1 MKRTLFMVV
10 WGVLGGCV
18 ASTDSVGLLEG
29 AETPQIVS
37 QDDALAM
44 LKAAFAVEM
53 EKMVEANVQLRAEL
67 ALVKMEIGK
76 LIEAN
81 LHAEATV
88 KGVETHKD
96 ITYGAGD
103 VWTSRIW
110 AIGATAGMPVALWF
124 GWKLKCR
131 QNKHGSTGGGPRLV
145 P

>member
-1 MKRTLFMVV
+1 MKALVASLILLFASLGFVV
-10 WGVLGGCV
+10 WAMLLPVTGCV
-18 ASTDSVGLLEG
+18 TPSKRATLSD
-29 AETPQIVS
+29 APQIMS

-44 LKAAFAVEM
+44 FKAEVAAEI
-53 EKMVEANVQLRAEL
+53 EKLVEADLD
-67 ALVKMEIGK
+67 
-76 LIEAN
+76 

-110 AIGATAGMPVALWF
+110 AIGATLGMPIALWF

-131 QNKHGSTGGGPRLV
+131 QNKHGQTGGGQGPAPLR
-145 P
+145 

>member
-1 MKRTLFMVV
+1 MKALVASLILLFASLGFVV
-10 WGVLGGCV
+10 WVMFLPVTGCV
-18 ASTDSVGLLEG
+18 ARSERAAPSGD
-29 AETPQIVS
+29 AQIVS

-44 LKAAFAVEM
+44 FKAAFAAEI
-53 EKMVEANVQLRAEL
+53 EKLVEANLD
-67 ALVKMEIGK
+67 
-76 LIEAN
+76 

-110 AIGATAGMPVALWF
+110 AIGATLGMPLALWF

-131 QNKHGSTGGGPRLV
+131 QNKHGQTGGGQGPAPLR
-145 P
+145 